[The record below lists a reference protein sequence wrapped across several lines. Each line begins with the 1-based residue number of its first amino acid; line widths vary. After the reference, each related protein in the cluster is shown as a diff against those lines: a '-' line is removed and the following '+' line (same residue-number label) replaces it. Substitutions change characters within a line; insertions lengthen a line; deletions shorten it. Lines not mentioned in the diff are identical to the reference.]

1 MAGGGNITLM
11 QLLNPDNYVLT
22 VHAKLSLFVGAAIA
36 VLGLYILIRERGS
49 HGSVFFWFFTLCVS
63 IWLPA
68 FGAMYASLQEQQ
80 ALLWQRI
87 AQIGVTFIPAA
98 ILLLAFAVAQRPRQ
112 FRTIIRASIAASML
126 FCFGALFTDL
136 HIKGLYH
143 YYWGYYPQF
152 GPLGAAFVV
161 YFGVVM
167 VYVVRLYWIEYRLS
181 TNERRRRR
189 FKGLLI
195 AFSIGYLASADFLPA
210 FGVPLYPYGYIPMF
224 LFLCITAY
232 VITRY
237 KLIDITPELAA
248 GQVLETMHGA
258 VIVADLEG
266 KVRVINRAAQVMLG
280 RESEDI
286 LEQDLSSIIELP
298 GNLKD
303 HGRLRQGSILNHEM
317 VWTIKDGQLIDISVS
332 ASLMTEKDSSLIGI
346 VYVVYDIT
354 ERKKGELRLQQLAL
368 YDTLTGLPNRI
379 LFFDRMNQLLALAKR
394 NQYVLA
400 LLYMDLDDFKAINDK
415 FGHETGD
422 LLLQEAAQRMLSCTR
437 KADTIA
443 RMGGDEFIGICG
455 RIAFPEDA
463 AVIARKIMA
472 VLADPFTL
480 KGKECSIGV
489 SIGISLYPADGEE
502 LGQLIK
508 KADTAMYRVKHTGKG
523 GYAYFSPPRTS
534 EERL

>member
-1 MAGGGNITLM
+1 M
-11 QLLNPDNYVLT
+11 
-22 VHAKLSLFVGAAIA
+22 
-36 VLGLYILIRERGS
+36 
-49 HGSVFFWFFTLCVS
+49 
-63 IWLPA
+63 
-68 FGAMYASLQEQQ
+68 
-80 ALLWQRI
+80 
-87 AQIGVTFIPAA
+87 
-98 ILLLAFAVAQRPRQ
+98 
-112 FRTIIRASIAASML
+112 
-126 FCFGALFTDL
+126 
-136 HIKGLYH
+136 
-143 YYWGYYPQF
+143 
-152 GPLGAAFVV
+152 
-161 YFGVVM
+161 
-167 VYVVRLYWIEYRLS
+167 
-181 TNERRRRR
+181 
-189 FKGLLI
+189 
-195 AFSIGYLASADFLPA
+195 
-210 FGVPLYPYGYIPMF
+210 
-224 LFLCITAY
+224 
-232 VITRY
+232 ITRY

-480 KGKECSIGV
+480 KGKNAPS
-489 SIGISLYPADGEE
+489 A
-502 LGQLIK
+502 
-508 KADTAMYRVKHTGKG
+508 
-523 GYAYFSPPRTS
+523 
-534 EERL
+534 